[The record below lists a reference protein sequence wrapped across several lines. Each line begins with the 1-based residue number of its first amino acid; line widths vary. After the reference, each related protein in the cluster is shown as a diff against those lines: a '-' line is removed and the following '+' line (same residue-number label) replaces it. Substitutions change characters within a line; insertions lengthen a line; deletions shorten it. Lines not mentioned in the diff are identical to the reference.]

1 MAKSKSLELVGQKFG
16 MLEVVSLG
24 DVVITPNGKDT
35 EKTER
40 TWVSVVTTYHSG
52 ILPTITKQLKHVK
65 KQKRNTLQNLH
76 FNERRIKWQRFKH

>member
-35 EKTER
+35 EKNR
-40 TWVSVVTTYHSG
+40 TYLG
-52 ILPTITKQLKHVK
+52 IGGNYISLGDFADYNEAVEAREKAEK
-65 KQKRNTLQNLH
+65 KY
-76 FNERRIKWQRFKH
+76 FAEFAFQREEN

>member
-35 EKTER
+35 EK
-40 TWVSVVTTYHSG
+40 
-52 ILPTITKQLKHVK
+52 KQNVPGY
-65 KQKRNTLQNLH
+65 R
-76 FNERRIKWQRFKH
+76 W